1 MNMTTFLDNQ
11 KCWYEQV
18 SHQPTYSAQRMA
30 GQLHVPGREVAKTVL
45 LRLQPEREY
54 VVAVLPANMT
64 VDLKRAMDLLDAKRL
79 ELATEPEIAT
89 FCTDCE
95 FGALPPFGSRYG
107 LKTLVDSSLA
117 EDEVILFE
125 GNSHHDAIR
134 MRFDDYCR
142 LEDPI
147 VASFA
152 VSKHE

>member
-1 MNMTTFLDNQ
+1 
-11 KCWYEQV
+11 
-18 SHQPTYSAQRMA
+18 MA
-30 GQLHVPGREVAKTVL
+30 GQLHVPGREVAKAIL
-45 LRLQPEREY
+45 LRVQPQREY

-64 VDLKRAMDLLDAKRL
+64 IDLKRAKELLDAKRL

-117 EDEVILFE
+117 EDDVILFE
-125 GNSHHDAIR
+125 GNTHHDAFR
-134 MRFDDYCR
+134 MRFDDFRR
-142 LEDPI
+142 LEDPL

-152 VSKHE
+152 VTECE

>member
-1 MNMTTFLDNQ
+1 MNVASFLETQ

-18 SHQPTYSAQRMA
+18 AHQPTYSAQRMA

-45 LRLQPEREY
+45 LRARPKQDY
-54 VVAVLPANMT
+54 VVAVLPANM
-64 VDLKRAMDLLDAKRL
+64 VIDLDRAAKMLDAKRL

-107 LKTLVDSSLA
+107 LKTIVDSTLA
-117 EDEVILFE
+117 EDDVIVFE
-125 GNSHHDAIR
+125 GNTHHDAIR
-134 MRFDDYCR
+134 MKFDDYRR
-142 LEDPI
+142 LENPT

-152 VSKHE
+152 VTEAV